1 MSDEDD
7 DDISGTLAAKSNQLN
22 ADDLIGGPI
31 VVRIEDVR
39 HGDEDQPMVIDI
51 SGGHQ
56 PWKPGKTARRCLA
69 ACWGTRCRKWIG
81 RSVELY
87 RDPDVTFGGQ
97 KVGGIRVRAA
107 SHIEAPVPVMLTAT
121 RGKKALHRIEVLKSA
136 PPGPRPALMACV
148 KSFNATQMDL
158 IDFMQAKSKDNVS
171 PGPVDSWPDRK
182 VSEVLARLQ
191 GSGGE
196 TFNAWLAARVNASS
210 VPDWQDDE
218 NRNPESDELPE

>member
-7 DDISGTLAAKSNQLN
+7 DDISGTLAAKSDQLN

-39 HGDEDQPMVIDI
+39 HGDEDQPMIIDI

-121 RGKKALHRIEVLKSA
+121 RGKKALHRIEVLKPVST
-136 PPGPRPALMACV
+136 GPRPALMACV
-148 KSFNATQMDL
+148 KSFGATQLDL
-158 IDFMQAKSKDNVS
+158 VEFMAAKTGSD
-171 PGPVDSWPDRK
+171 PGPLDAWPDK
-182 VSEVLARLQ
+182 QVATVLSRLQ
-191 GSGGE
+191 GTGGD
-196 TFNAWLAARVNASS
+196 TFRAWLAERSNPTPATEWSGN
-210 VPDWQDDE
+210 PDDD
-218 NRNPESDELPE
+218 RLPD